1 MKPKKFVLIVID
13 VQGNLSQVMYQK
25 EDLFKN
31 LKILI
36 KGATLLDLPIIW
48 TEQLPNKLG
57 STIPE
62 ISELFANRKPI
73 VKDVFSC
80 ARDEKFITALEKLKV
95 DHVLLCGIETHVCV
109 YQTALDLLEMEY
121 HVDIVSDAV
130 SSRTEANKQIG
141 LDRVMLA
148 GGSITSVE
156 TVLFEVQEVAI
167 GDTFREL
174 IKLVK

>member
-1 MKPKKFVLIVID
+1 MKSQKFALIVID
-13 VQGNLSQVMYQK
+13 VQGNLAQVMHQK

-31 LKILI
+31 LTILI
-36 KGATLLDLPIIW
+36 KGAKLLEIPIIW
-48 TEQLPNKLG
+48 TEQVPDKLG
-57 STIPE
+57 PTIPE
-62 ISELFANRKPI
+62 IAELLTEQKPI
-73 VKDVFSC
+73 VKAVFSC
-80 ARDEKFITALEKLKV
+80 AREEKFITELKALKV

-130 SSRTEANKQIG
+130 SSRSEENKHVG

-148 GGSITSVE
+148 GGSVTSVE
-156 TVLFEVQEVAI
+156 TVLFEVQEIAQ
-167 GDTFREL
+167 GQRFREL